1 MSAAEKIILTKV
13 VGVTF
18 DMRQMHITMIENG
31 QMLYWE
37 HEPENKYDS
46 NCINIFA
53 DSDKRYQIGNLSREL
68 AKEFVERID
77 LYTQRIYVNQ
87 VTGGDGDRT
96 YGVNIAIK
104 ITL

>member
-1 MSAAEKIILTKV
+1 MSSAEKTILTKV

-18 DMRQMHITMIENG
+18 DMRQLHITMLEDG

-37 HEPENKYDS
+37 HEPDNKYDS
-46 NCINIFA
+46 NCINVFA
-53 DSDKRYQIGNLSREL
+53 DSAKKYQIGNLSREL
-68 AKEFVERID
+68 AKEFVERMD

-87 VTGGDGDRT
+87 VTGGEDGKSL
-96 YGVNIAIK
+96 GVNIAIK